1 MTTIPQNA
9 NQWTSVGVLVM
20 VAKCKVGIRK
30 DGAQLRTLLSS
41 SGVYGV
47 LTITKHAIESGAGG
61 E

>member
-1 MTTIPQNA
+1 
-9 NQWTSVGVLVM
+9 VLVM